1 MKFKLWE
8 SKLCD
13 RLNSW
18 YKATE
23 KDGQVLVSYCQT
35 FHTTQL
41 FLGCQQSSLRGVVGQ
56 WFSTQTVGGKIL
68 VFLEKAVDFYFPL
81 TTQGYKYLWE
91 NHRFIMETLQFF

>member
-23 KDGQVLVSYCQT
+23 KDGQVLVS
-35 FHTTQL
+35 
-41 FLGCQQSSLRGVVGQ
+41 SS
-56 WFSTQTVGGKIL
+56 QTVTYSTVFYSAISPYLGKL
-68 VFLEKAVDFYFPL
+68 LAFGLAWSFCCGLGKD
-81 TTQGYKYLWE
+81 
-91 NHRFIMETLQFF
+91 TLLLLASFHPGV